1 MHYPTSLLAVLILSS
16 APVLAA
22 DAPAAPAVDRAAAAT
37 PPAPAAPVLPPAAQP
52 DAVKPVP
59 VTKPVDLFNGKDL
72 AGWNYFVNGKPA
84 DPATVVSVKE
94 DGVLAVANKPNGYLM
109 LDPARENYQLHVEW
123 RWTTPNPRPSTNSG
137 VLLNIVPG
145 PLQQNIWPISF
156 QFQTKVTRAGD
167 IICMSSAKCAEA
179 DAGKTANRQKDA
191 SEKPAGEWN
200 SAEVTVRG
208 DTIEITV
215 NGVVQNKVTKC
226 VPAPGRIGF
235 QLEGYAYELRN
246 LKLSPLA
253 PEKPAAKP
261 AAP

>member
-1 MHYPTSLLAVLILSS
+1 MRYPISLLSVLILSS

-22 DAPAAPAVDRAAAAT
+22 DAPAPAVDRAAAAT
-37 PPAPAAPVLPPAAQP
+37 PPAPATPVLPPAAQP
-52 DAVKPVP
+52 EAVKPVP

-72 AGWNYFVNGKPA
+72 VGWNYFVNGKPA

-123 RWTTPNPRPSTNSG
+123 RWTTPNPRPSTNGG

-145 PLQQNIWPISF
+145 PLQQNVWPISF
-156 QFQTKVTRAGD
+156 QFQLKVTRAGD
-167 IICMSSAKCAEA
+167 VISMSSAKCAEA
-179 DAGKTANRQKDA
+179 DAGKTANREKDA

-200 SAEVTVRG
+200 SADVTVRG
-208 DTIEITV
+208 DTIEISV

-226 VPAPGRIGF
+226 VPAAGRIGF

-246 LKLSPLA
+246 LKLSPLE
-253 PEKPAAKP
+253 PEKPAPKP
-261 AAP
+261 ATP